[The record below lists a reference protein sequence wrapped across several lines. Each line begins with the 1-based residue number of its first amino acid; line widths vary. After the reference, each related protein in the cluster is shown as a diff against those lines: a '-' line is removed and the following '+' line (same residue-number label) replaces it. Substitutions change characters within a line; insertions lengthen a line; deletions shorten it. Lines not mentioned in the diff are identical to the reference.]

1 MNTHITRSDMRAT
14 GLDLNRTLRNKVQS
28 TLNYYY
34 KKEHAKYTQD
44 ELDSP
49 VTHTK
54 ITNNYTAHAH
64 DALLKRYGYDG
75 KNQFGKMVKS
85 TENILQPDGST
96 KQVVNLR
103 ITKFYRENSGELTEF
118 YGYYTAYFHLR
129 TYEQIQAGEPGI
141 EFIGG
146 SY

>member
-1 MNTHITRSDMRAT
+1 MNTHIARSDMRAT
-14 GLDLNRTLRNKVQS
+14 GLDLNRTLRQKVQA

-34 KKEHAKYTQD
+34 KKEYAKYTQD
-44 ELDSP
+44 ELDKLG
-49 VTHTK
+49 THAK

-64 DALLKRYGYDG
+64 DSLLKRYGFSG
-75 KNQFGKMVKS
+75 KNAYGKMVQS
-85 TENILQPDGST
+85 TENVLQPDGST

-103 ITKFYRENSGELTEF
+103 ITKFYREKSGELTEF
-118 YGYYTAYFHLR
+118 YGYYTAYFHLH

-141 EFIGG
+141 EFMGG